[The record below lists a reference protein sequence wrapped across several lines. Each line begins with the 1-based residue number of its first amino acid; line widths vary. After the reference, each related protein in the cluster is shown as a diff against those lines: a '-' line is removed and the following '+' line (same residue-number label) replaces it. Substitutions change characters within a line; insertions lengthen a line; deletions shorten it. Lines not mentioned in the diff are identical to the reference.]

1 MRIITSETI
10 VRTVKNL
17 CLRANKFLP
26 SDIKLTL
33 DTAYDYEISPNGKRA
48 IGNIIDNYKVS
59 QQTSLPICQDTGMV
73 VVFAEIGQDVHIVG
87 ELFEDA
93 INEGVRQAYQ
103 QGNLRMS
110 VVNDPLN
117 RVNSQD
123 NTPAIV
129 HIRLVPGNSITLT
142 VIPQGAGS
150 ENASSLKMFHPSAT
164 REDIIR
170 YVVSCAWASAAT
182 PRCVPCLPKRR
193 SAATCSPITRNC
205 STPIWKAK
213 SSTGSTALASV
224 PRIWAAASPRW
235 RSTSSPTPPTLPA
248 GSGQPGLPR
257 HPPRHRGHL
266 TDLKMDNKKEPSQ
279 EGSFF
284 VALLCVVQFFQGL
297 HRPVD
302 AQFLL
307 WLGFACRDGDGLA
320 VPV

>member
-129 HIRLVPGNSITLT
+129 HIRLVPGNSITMT

-170 YVVSCAWASAAT
+170 YVVSCVQEN
-182 PRCVPCLPKRR
+182 RGR
-193 SAATCSPITRNC
+193 SWTRLIIGVGIGGNTEMC
-205 STPIWKAK
+205 TLLAKKALCRDLFTYNK
-213 SSTGSTALASV
+213 KLFYTDMESEILDRVNRLGIGPEDMGGSVTALAVNIISYPTHV
-224 PRIWAAASPRW
+224 AS
-235 RSTSSPTPPTLPA
+235 LPVA
-248 GSGQPGLPR
+248 VNLGCHVTR
-257 HPPRHRGHL
+257 HA
-266 TDLKMDNKKEPSQ
+266 TE
-279 EGSFF
+279 
-284 VALLCVVQFFQGL
+284 VI
-297 HRPVD
+297 
-302 AQFLL
+302 
-307 WLGFACRDGDGLA
+307 
-320 VPV
+320 

>member
-103 QGNLRMS
+103 KGNLRMS

-150 ENASSLKMFHPSAT
+150 ENASSLKRFHPSAT

-170 YVVSCAWASAAT
+170 YVVSCVQENRGRSCT
-182 PRCVPCLPKRR
+182 PLMIGVGIGGNTEMCTLLAK
-193 SAATCSPITRNC
+193 
-205 STPIWKAK
+205 KALCRDLFTYNK
-213 SSTGSTALASV
+213 KLFYTDMESEILDRVNRLGIGPEDMGGSVTALAVNIISYPTHV
-224 PRIWAAASPRW
+224 AS
-235 RSTSSPTPPTLPA
+235 LPVA
-248 GSGQPGLPR
+248 VNLGCHVTR
-257 HPPRHRGHL
+257 HA
-266 TDLKMDNKKEPSQ
+266 TE
-279 EGSFF
+279 
-284 VALLCVVQFFQGL
+284 VI
-297 HRPVD
+297 
-302 AQFLL
+302 
-307 WLGFACRDGDGLA
+307 
-320 VPV
+320 

>member
-142 VIPQGAGS
+142 QGAGS

-170 YVVSCAWASAAT
+170 YVVSCVQENRGRSCT
-182 PRCVPCLPKRR
+182 PLIIGVGIGGNTEMCTLLAK
-193 SAATCSPITRNC
+193 
-205 STPIWKAK
+205 KALCRDLFTYNK
-213 SSTGSTALASV
+213 KLFYTDMESEILDRVNRLGIGPEDMGGSVTALAVNIISYPTHV
-224 PRIWAAASPRW
+224 AS
-235 RSTSSPTPPTLPA
+235 LPVA
-248 GSGQPGLPR
+248 VNLGCHVTR
-257 HPPRHRGHL
+257 HA
-266 TDLKMDNKKEPSQ
+266 TE
-279 EGSFF
+279 
-284 VALLCVVQFFQGL
+284 VI
-297 HRPVD
+297 
-302 AQFLL
+302 
-307 WLGFACRDGDGLA
+307 
-320 VPV
+320 

>member
-33 DTAYDYEISPNGKRA
+33 DTAYDCEISPNGKRA

-129 HIRLVPGNSITLT
+129 HIRLVPGNSITMT

-150 ENASSLKMFHPSAT
+150 ENARSLTMFHPSAT

-170 YVVSCAWASAAT
+170 YVVSCVQENRGRSCT
-182 PRCVPCLPKRR
+182 PLIIGVGIGGNTEMCTLLAK
-193 SAATCSPITRNC
+193 
-205 STPIWKAK
+205 KALCRDLFTYNK
-213 SSTGSTALASV
+213 KLFYTDMESEILDRVNRLGIGPEDMGGSVTALAVNIISYPTHV
-224 PRIWAAASPRW
+224 AS
-235 RSTSSPTPPTLPA
+235 LPVA
-248 GSGQPGLPR
+248 VNLGCHVTR
-257 HPPRHRGHL
+257 HA
-266 TDLKMDNKKEPSQ
+266 TE
-279 EGSFF
+279 
-284 VALLCVVQFFQGL
+284 VI
-297 HRPVD
+297 
-302 AQFLL
+302 
-307 WLGFACRDGDGLA
+307 
-320 VPV
+320 

>member
-87 ELFEDA
+87 DLFEDA

-129 HIRLVPGNSITLT
+129 HIRLVPGNSITMT

-170 YVVSCAWASAAT
+170 YVVSCVQENRGRSCT
-182 PRCVPCLPKRR
+182 PLIIGVGIGGNTEMCTLLAK
-193 SAATCSPITRNC
+193 
-205 STPIWKAK
+205 KALCRDLFTYNK
-213 SSTGSTALASV
+213 KLFYTDMESEILDRVNRLGIGPEDMGGSVTALAVNIISYPTHV
-224 PRIWAAASPRW
+224 AS
-235 RSTSSPTPPTLPA
+235 LPVA
-248 GSGQPGLPR
+248 VNLGCHVTR
-257 HPPRHRGHL
+257 HA
-266 TDLKMDNKKEPSQ
+266 TE
-279 EGSFF
+279 
-284 VALLCVVQFFQGL
+284 VI
-297 HRPVD
+297 
-302 AQFLL
+302 
-307 WLGFACRDGDGLA
+307 
-320 VPV
+320 

>member
-87 ELFEDA
+87 ELFENA

-129 HIRLVPGNSITLT
+129 HIRLVPGNSITMT

-170 YVVSCAWASAAT
+170 YVVSCVQENRGRSCT
-182 PRCVPCLPKRR
+182 PLIIGVGIGGNTEMCTLLAK
-193 SAATCSPITRNC
+193 
-205 STPIWKAK
+205 KALCRDLFTYNK
-213 SSTGSTALASV
+213 KLFYTDMESEILDRVNRLGIGPEDMGGSVTALAVNIISYPTHV
-224 PRIWAAASPRW
+224 AS
-235 RSTSSPTPPTLPA
+235 LPVA
-248 GSGQPGLPR
+248 VNLGCHVTR
-257 HPPRHRGHL
+257 HA
-266 TDLKMDNKKEPSQ
+266 TE
-279 EGSFF
+279 
-284 VALLCVVQFFQGL
+284 VI
-297 HRPVD
+297 
-302 AQFLL
+302 
-307 WLGFACRDGDGLA
+307 
-320 VPV
+320 

>member
-150 ENASSLKMFHPSAT
+150 ENASSLKIFHPSAT

-170 YVVSCAWASAAT
+170 YVVSCVQENRGRSCT
-182 PRCVPCLPKRR
+182 PLIIGVGIGGNTEMCTLLAK
-193 SAATCSPITRNC
+193 
-205 STPIWKAK
+205 KALCRDLFTYNK
-213 SSTGSTALASV
+213 KLFYTDMESEILDRVNRLGIGPEDMGGSVTALAVNIISYPTHV
-224 PRIWAAASPRW
+224 AS
-235 RSTSSPTPPTLPA
+235 LPVA
-248 GSGQPGLPR
+248 VNLGCHVTR
-257 HPPRHRGHL
+257 HA
-266 TDLKMDNKKEPSQ
+266 TE
-279 EGSFF
+279 
-284 VALLCVVQFFQGL
+284 VI
-297 HRPVD
+297 
-302 AQFLL
+302 
-307 WLGFACRDGDGLA
+307 
-320 VPV
+320 

>member
-129 HIRLVPGNSITLT
+129 HIRLVPGNSITMT

-170 YVVSCAWASAAT
+170 YVVSCVQENRGRSCT
-182 PRCVPCLPKRR
+182 PLIIGVGIGGNTEMCTLLAK
-193 SAATCSPITRNC
+193 
-205 STPIWKAK
+205 KALCRDLFTYNK
-213 SSTGSTALASV
+213 KLFYTDMESEILDRVNRLGIGPEDMGGSVTALAVNIISYPTHV
-224 PRIWAAASPRW
+224 ASLPVAVNLGCHVTRHAAAV
-235 RSTSSPTPPTLPA
+235 L
-248 GSGQPGLPR
+248 
-257 HPPRHRGHL
+257 
-266 TDLKMDNKKEPSQ
+266 
-279 EGSFF
+279 
-284 VALLCVVQFFQGL
+284 
-297 HRPVD
+297 
-302 AQFLL
+302 
-307 WLGFACRDGDGLA
+307 
-320 VPV
+320 

>member
-129 HIRLVPGNSITLT
+129 HIRLVPGNSITMT

-170 YVVSCAWASAAT
+170 YVVSCVQENRGRSCT
-182 PRCVPCLPKRR
+182 PLIIGVGIGGNTEMCTLLAK
-193 SAATCSPITRNC
+193 
-205 STPIWKAK
+205 KALCRDLFTYNK
-213 SSTGSTALASV
+213 KLFYTDMESEILDRVNRLGIGPEDMGGSVTALAVNIISYPTHV
-224 PRIWAAASPRW
+224 AS
-235 RSTSSPTPPTLPA
+235 LPVA
-248 GSGQPGLPR
+248 VNLGCHVTR
-257 HPPRHRGHL
+257 HV
-266 TDLKMDNKKEPSQ
+266 TE
-279 EGSFF
+279 
-284 VALLCVVQFFQGL
+284 VI
-297 HRPVD
+297 
-302 AQFLL
+302 
-307 WLGFACRDGDGLA
+307 
-320 VPV
+320 

>member
-129 HIRLVPGNSITLT
+129 HIRLVPGNSITMT

-170 YVVSCAWASAAT
+170 YVVSCVQENRGRSCT
-182 PRCVPCLPKRR
+182 PLIIGVGIGGNTEMCTLLAK
-193 SAATCSPITRNC
+193 
-205 STPIWKAK
+205 KALCRDLFTYNK
-213 SSTGSTALASV
+213 KLFYTDMESEILDRVNRLGIGPEDMGGSVTALAVNIISYPTHV
-224 PRIWAAASPRW
+224 AS
-235 RSTSSPTPPTLPA
+235 LPVA
-248 GSGQPGLPR
+248 VNLGCHVTR
-257 HPPRHRGHL
+257 HA
-266 TDLKMDNKKEPSQ
+266 T
-279 EGSFF
+279 
-284 VALLCVVQFFQGL
+284 VVI
-297 HRPVD
+297 
-302 AQFLL
+302 
-307 WLGFACRDGDGLA
+307 
-320 VPV
+320 

>member
-1 MRIITSETI
+1 MRIIASETI

-170 YVVSCAWASAAT
+170 YVVSCVQENRGCSCT
-182 PRCVPCLPKRR
+182 PLIIGVGIGGNTEMCTLLAK
-193 SAATCSPITRNC
+193 
-205 STPIWKAK
+205 KALCRDLFTYNK
-213 SSTGSTALASV
+213 KLFYTDMESEILDRVNRLGIGPEDMGGSVTALAVNIISYPTHV
-224 PRIWAAASPRW
+224 AS
-235 RSTSSPTPPTLPA
+235 LPVA
-248 GSGQPGLPR
+248 VNLGCHVTR
-257 HPPRHRGHL
+257 HA
-266 TDLKMDNKKEPSQ
+266 TE
-279 EGSFF
+279 
-284 VALLCVVQFFQGL
+284 VI
-297 HRPVD
+297 
-302 AQFLL
+302 
-307 WLGFACRDGDGLA
+307 
-320 VPV
+320 

>member
-170 YVVSCAWASAAT
+170 YVVSCVQENHGRSCT
-182 PRCVPCLPKRR
+182 PLIIGVGIGGNTEMCTLLAK
-193 SAATCSPITRNC
+193 
-205 STPIWKAK
+205 KALCRDLFTYNK
-213 SSTGSTALASV
+213 KLFYTDMESEILDRVNRLGIGPEDMGGSVTALAVNIISYPTHV
-224 PRIWAAASPRW
+224 AS
-235 RSTSSPTPPTLPA
+235 LPVA
-248 GSGQPGLPR
+248 INLGCHVTR
-257 HPPRHRGHL
+257 HA
-266 TDLKMDNKKEPSQ
+266 TE
-279 EGSFF
+279 
-284 VALLCVVQFFQGL
+284 VI
-297 HRPVD
+297 
-302 AQFLL
+302 
-307 WLGFACRDGDGLA
+307 
-320 VPV
+320 

>member
-170 YVVSCAWASAAT
+170 YVVSCVQENRGRSCT
-182 PRCVPCLPKRR
+182 PLIIGVSIGGNTEMCTLLAK
-193 SAATCSPITRNC
+193 
-205 STPIWKAK
+205 KALCRDLFTYNK
-213 SSTGSTALASV
+213 KLFYTDMESEILDRVNRLGIGPEDMGGSVTALAVNIISYPTHV
-224 PRIWAAASPRW
+224 AS
-235 RSTSSPTPPTLPA
+235 LPVA
-248 GSGQPGLPR
+248 VNLGCHVTR
-257 HPPRHRGHL
+257 HA
-266 TDLKMDNKKEPSQ
+266 TE
-279 EGSFF
+279 
-284 VALLCVVQFFQGL
+284 VI
-297 HRPVD
+297 
-302 AQFLL
+302 
-307 WLGFACRDGDGLA
+307 
-320 VPV
+320 

>member
-59 QQTSLPICQDTGMV
+59 QQTSLTKCQDTGMV
-73 VVFAEIGQDVHIVG
+73 VFFAEIGQDVHIVG

-129 HIRLVPGNSITLT
+129 HIRLVPGNSITMT

-170 YVVSCAWASAAT
+170 YVVSCVQENRGRSCT
-182 PRCVPCLPKRR
+182 PLIIGVGIGGNTEMCTLLAK
-193 SAATCSPITRNC
+193 
-205 STPIWKAK
+205 KALCRDLFTYNK
-213 SSTGSTALASV
+213 KLFYTDMESEILDRVNRLGIGPEDMGGSVTALAVNIISYPTHV
-224 PRIWAAASPRW
+224 AS
-235 RSTSSPTPPTLPA
+235 LPVA
-248 GSGQPGLPR
+248 VNLGCHVTR
-257 HPPRHRGHL
+257 HA
-266 TDLKMDNKKEPSQ
+266 TE
-279 EGSFF
+279 
-284 VALLCVVQFFQGL
+284 VI
-297 HRPVD
+297 
-302 AQFLL
+302 
-307 WLGFACRDGDGLA
+307 
-320 VPV
+320 

>member
-129 HIRLVPGNSITLT
+129 HIRLVPGNSITMTL
-142 VIPQGAGS
+142 IPQGAGS

-170 YVVSCAWASAAT
+170 YVVSCVQENHGRSCT
-182 PRCVPCLPKRR
+182 PLIIGVGIGGNTEMCTLLAK
-193 SAATCSPITRNC
+193 
-205 STPIWKAK
+205 KALCRDLFTYNK
-213 SSTGSTALASV
+213 KLFYTDMESEILDRVNRLGIGPEDMGGSVTALAVNIISYPTHV
-224 PRIWAAASPRW
+224 AS
-235 RSTSSPTPPTLPA
+235 LPVA
-248 GSGQPGLPR
+248 VNLGCHVTR
-257 HPPRHRGHL
+257 HA
-266 TDLKMDNKKEPSQ
+266 TE
-279 EGSFF
+279 
-284 VALLCVVQFFQGL
+284 VI
-297 HRPVD
+297 
-302 AQFLL
+302 
-307 WLGFACRDGDGLA
+307 
-320 VPV
+320 

>member
-129 HIRLVPGNSITLT
+129 HIRLVPGNSITMT

-170 YVVSCAWASAAT
+170 YVVSCVQENRGRSCT
-182 PRCVPCLPKRR
+182 PLIIGVGIGGNTEMCTLLAK
-193 SAATCSPITRNC
+193 
-205 STPIWKAK
+205 KALCRDLFTYNK
-213 SSTGSTALASV
+213 KLFYTDMESEILDRVNRLGIGPEDMGGSVTALAVNIISYPTHV
-224 PRIWAAASPRW
+224 AS
-235 RSTSSPTPPTLPA
+235 LPVA
-248 GSGQPGLPR
+248 VNLGCHVTR
-257 HPPRHRGHL
+257 HA
-266 TDLKMDNKKEPSQ
+266 TE
-279 EGSFF
+279 
-284 VALLCVVQFFQGL
+284 VI
-297 HRPVD
+297 
-302 AQFLL
+302 
-307 WLGFACRDGDGLA
+307 
-320 VPV
+320 

>member
-59 QQTSLPICQDTGMV
+59 QQPSLPICQDTGMV

-170 YVVSCAWASAAT
+170 YVVSCVQENRGRSCT
-182 PRCVPCLPKRR
+182 PLIIGVGIGGNTEMCTLLAK
-193 SAATCSPITRNC
+193 
-205 STPIWKAK
+205 KALCRDLFTYNK
-213 SSTGSTALASV
+213 KLFYTDMESEILDRVNRLGIGPEDMGGSVTALAVNIISYPTHV
-224 PRIWAAASPRW
+224 AS
-235 RSTSSPTPPTLPA
+235 LPVA
-248 GSGQPGLPR
+248 VNLGCHVTR
-257 HPPRHRGHL
+257 HA
-266 TDLKMDNKKEPSQ
+266 TE
-279 EGSFF
+279 
-284 VALLCVVQFFQGL
+284 VI
-297 HRPVD
+297 
-302 AQFLL
+302 
-307 WLGFACRDGDGLA
+307 
-320 VPV
+320 

>member
-59 QQTSLPICQDTGMV
+59 QQTSLPICQDTGIV

-129 HIRLVPGNSITLT
+129 HIRLVPGNSITMT

-170 YVVSCAWASAAT
+170 YVVSCVQENRGRSCT
-182 PRCVPCLPKRR
+182 PLIIGVGIGGNTEMCTLLAK
-193 SAATCSPITRNC
+193 
-205 STPIWKAK
+205 KALCRDLFTYNK
-213 SSTGSTALASV
+213 KLFYTDMESEILDRVNRLGIGPEDMGGSVTALAVNIISYPTHV
-224 PRIWAAASPRW
+224 AS
-235 RSTSSPTPPTLPA
+235 LPVA
-248 GSGQPGLPR
+248 VNLGCHVTR
-257 HPPRHRGHL
+257 HA
-266 TDLKMDNKKEPSQ
+266 TE
-279 EGSFF
+279 
-284 VALLCVVQFFQGL
+284 VI
-297 HRPVD
+297 
-302 AQFLL
+302 
-307 WLGFACRDGDGLA
+307 
-320 VPV
+320 

>member
-129 HIRLVPGNSITLT
+129 HIRLVPGNSITMT

-170 YVVSCAWASAAT
+170 YVVSCVQENRGRSCT
-182 PRCVPCLPKRR
+182 PLIIGVGIGGNTEMCTLLAKKALCRDLFTYNKKLFYTDMESEILDRVNCLGIGPEDMG
-193 SAATCSPITRNC
+193 
-205 STPIWKAK
+205 
-213 SSTGSTALASV
+213 GSVTALAVNIISYPTHV
-224 PRIWAAASPRW
+224 AS
-235 RSTSSPTPPTLPA
+235 LPVA
-248 GSGQPGLPR
+248 VNLGCHVTR
-257 HPPRHRGHL
+257 HA
-266 TDLKMDNKKEPSQ
+266 TE
-279 EGSFF
+279 
-284 VALLCVVQFFQGL
+284 VI
-297 HRPVD
+297 
-302 AQFLL
+302 
-307 WLGFACRDGDGLA
+307 
-320 VPV
+320 

>member
-129 HIRLVPGNSITLT
+129 HIRLVPGNSITMT

-170 YVVSCAWASAAT
+170 YVVSC
-182 PRCVPCLPKRR
+182 VQENHGR
-193 SAATCSPITRNC
+193 SCSPLIIGVGIGGNTEMC
-205 STPIWKAK
+205 TLLAKKALCRDLFTYNK
-213 SSTGSTALASV
+213 KLFYTDMESEILDRVNRLGIGPEDMGGSVTALAVNIISYPTHV
-224 PRIWAAASPRW
+224 AS
-235 RSTSSPTPPTLPA
+235 LPVA
-248 GSGQPGLPR
+248 VNLGCHVTR
-257 HPPRHRGHL
+257 HA
-266 TDLKMDNKKEPSQ
+266 TE
-279 EGSFF
+279 
-284 VALLCVVQFFQGL
+284 VI
-297 HRPVD
+297 
-302 AQFLL
+302 
-307 WLGFACRDGDGLA
+307 
-320 VPV
+320 

>member
-150 ENASSLKMFHPSAT
+150 ENSSSLKMFHPSAT

-170 YVVSCAWASAAT
+170 YVVSCVQENHGRSCT
-182 PRCVPCLPKRR
+182 PLIIGVGIGGNTEMCTLLAK
-193 SAATCSPITRNC
+193 
-205 STPIWKAK
+205 KALCRDLFTYNK
-213 SSTGSTALASV
+213 KLFYTDMESEILDRVNRLGIGPEDMGGSVTALAVNIISYPTHV
-224 PRIWAAASPRW
+224 AS
-235 RSTSSPTPPTLPA
+235 LPVA
-248 GSGQPGLPR
+248 VNLGCHVTR
-257 HPPRHRGHL
+257 HA
-266 TDLKMDNKKEPSQ
+266 TE
-279 EGSFF
+279 
-284 VALLCVVQFFQGL
+284 VI
-297 HRPVD
+297 
-302 AQFLL
+302 
-307 WLGFACRDGDGLA
+307 
-320 VPV
+320 

>member
-170 YVVSCAWASAAT
+170 YVVSCVQENRGRSCT
-182 PRCVPCLPKRR
+182 PLIIGVGIGGNTEMCTLLAK
-193 SAATCSPITRNC
+193 
-205 STPIWKAK
+205 KALCRDLFTYNK
-213 SSTGSTALASV
+213 KLFYTDMESEILDRVNRLGIGPEDMGGSVTALAVNIISYPTHVASLPVAVNLGCHV
-224 PRIWAAASPRW
+224 PRHATEVI
-235 RSTSSPTPPTLPA
+235 
-248 GSGQPGLPR
+248 
-257 HPPRHRGHL
+257 
-266 TDLKMDNKKEPSQ
+266 
-279 EGSFF
+279 
-284 VALLCVVQFFQGL
+284 
-297 HRPVD
+297 
-302 AQFLL
+302 
-307 WLGFACRDGDGLA
+307 
-320 VPV
+320 

>member
-1 MRIITSETI
+1 MRIIASETI

-170 YVVSCAWASAAT
+170 YVVSCVQENRGRSCT
-182 PRCVPCLPKRR
+182 PLIIGVGIGGNTEMCTLLAK
-193 SAATCSPITRNC
+193 
-205 STPIWKAK
+205 KALCRDLFTYNK
-213 SSTGSTALASV
+213 KLFYTDMESEILDRVNRLGIGPENMGGSVTALAVNIISYPTHV
-224 PRIWAAASPRW
+224 AS
-235 RSTSSPTPPTLPA
+235 LPVA
-248 GSGQPGLPR
+248 VNLGCHVTR
-257 HPPRHRGHL
+257 HA
-266 TDLKMDNKKEPSQ
+266 TE
-279 EGSFF
+279 
-284 VALLCVVQFFQGL
+284 VI
-297 HRPVD
+297 
-302 AQFLL
+302 
-307 WLGFACRDGDGLA
+307 
-320 VPV
+320 

>member
-129 HIRLVPGNSITLT
+129 HIRLVPGNSITMT

-170 YVVSCAWASAAT
+170 YVVSCVQENRGRSCT
-182 PRCVPCLPKRR
+182 PLIIGVGIGGNTEMCTLLAK
-193 SAATCSPITRNC
+193 
-205 STPIWKAK
+205 KALCRDLFTYNK
-213 SSTGSTALASV
+213 KLFYTDMESEILDRVNRLGIGPEDMGGSVTALAVNIISYPTHV
-224 PRIWAAASPRW
+224 AS
-235 RSTSSPTPPTLPA
+235 LPVA
-248 GSGQPGLPR
+248 VNLGCHVTR
-257 HPPRHRGHL
+257 HAS
-266 TDLKMDNKKEPSQ
+266 E
-279 EGSFF
+279 
-284 VALLCVVQFFQGL
+284 VI
-297 HRPVD
+297 
-302 AQFLL
+302 
-307 WLGFACRDGDGLA
+307 
-320 VPV
+320 

>member
-103 QGNLRMS
+103 QVNLRMS

-170 YVVSCAWASAAT
+170 YVVSCVQENRGRSCT
-182 PRCVPCLPKRR
+182 PLIIGVGIGGNTEMCTLLAK
-193 SAATCSPITRNC
+193 
-205 STPIWKAK
+205 KALCRDLFTYNK
-213 SSTGSTALASV
+213 KLFYTDMESEILDRVNRLGIGPEDMGGSVTALAVNIISYPTHV
-224 PRIWAAASPRW
+224 AS
-235 RSTSSPTPPTLPA
+235 LPVA
-248 GSGQPGLPR
+248 VNLGCHVTR
-257 HPPRHRGHL
+257 HA
-266 TDLKMDNKKEPSQ
+266 TE
-279 EGSFF
+279 
-284 VALLCVVQFFQGL
+284 VI
-297 HRPVD
+297 
-302 AQFLL
+302 
-307 WLGFACRDGDGLA
+307 
-320 VPV
+320 

>member
-59 QQTSLPICQDTGMV
+59 QQTSLPIFQDTGMV

-170 YVVSCAWASAAT
+170 YVVSCVQENRGRSCT
-182 PRCVPCLPKRR
+182 PLIIGVGIGGNTEMCTLLAK
-193 SAATCSPITRNC
+193 
-205 STPIWKAK
+205 KALCRDLFTYNK
-213 SSTGSTALASV
+213 KLFYTDMESEILDRVNRLGIGPEDMGGSVTALAVNIISYPTHV
-224 PRIWAAASPRW
+224 AS
-235 RSTSSPTPPTLPA
+235 LPVA
-248 GSGQPGLPR
+248 VNLGCHVTR
-257 HPPRHRGHL
+257 HA
-266 TDLKMDNKKEPSQ
+266 TE
-279 EGSFF
+279 
-284 VALLCVVQFFQGL
+284 VI
-297 HRPVD
+297 
-302 AQFLL
+302 
-307 WLGFACRDGDGLA
+307 
-320 VPV
+320 

>member
-1 MRIITSETI
+1 MRIITSETS

-170 YVVSCAWASAAT
+170 YVVSCVQENRGRSCT
-182 PRCVPCLPKRR
+182 PLIIGVGIGGNTEMCTLLAK
-193 SAATCSPITRNC
+193 
-205 STPIWKAK
+205 KALCRDLFTYNK
-213 SSTGSTALASV
+213 KLFYTDMESEILDRVNRLGIGPEDMGGSVTALAVNIISYPTHV
-224 PRIWAAASPRW
+224 AS
-235 RSTSSPTPPTLPA
+235 LPVA
-248 GSGQPGLPR
+248 VNLGCHVTR
-257 HPPRHRGHL
+257 HA
-266 TDLKMDNKKEPSQ
+266 TE
-279 EGSFF
+279 
-284 VALLCVVQFFQGL
+284 VI
-297 HRPVD
+297 
-302 AQFLL
+302 
-307 WLGFACRDGDGLA
+307 
-320 VPV
+320 

>member
-129 HIRLVPGNSITLT
+129 HIRLVPDNSITMT

-170 YVVSCAWASAAT
+170 YVVSCVQENRGRSCT
-182 PRCVPCLPKRR
+182 PLIIGVGIGGNTEMCTLLAK
-193 SAATCSPITRNC
+193 
-205 STPIWKAK
+205 KALCRDLFTYNK
-213 SSTGSTALASV
+213 KLFYTDMESEILDRVNRLGIGPEDMGGSVTALAVNIISYPTHV
-224 PRIWAAASPRW
+224 AS
-235 RSTSSPTPPTLPA
+235 LPVA
-248 GSGQPGLPR
+248 VNLGCHVTR
-257 HPPRHRGHL
+257 HA
-266 TDLKMDNKKEPSQ
+266 TE
-279 EGSFF
+279 
-284 VALLCVVQFFQGL
+284 VI
-297 HRPVD
+297 
-302 AQFLL
+302 
-307 WLGFACRDGDGLA
+307 
-320 VPV
+320 